1 MTTQPSGSSAE
12 RVRALSKEVERLRR
26 DRARLRASVSFR
38 LGRHL
43 TRAVQ
48 QPWRL
53 LLLPISFPIAALN
66 LGLERVGKRAAP
78 LEALEAVAMSDY

>member
-43 TRAVQ
+43 TGRAAAMAT
-48 QPWRL
+48 L
-53 LLLPISFPIAALN
+53 FLPISFPIAALN
-66 LGLERVGKRAAP
+66 LP
-78 LEALEAVAMSDY
+78 